1 MWWEFDVRQF
11 YVTILTATIA
21 GIVGLMRIIFTNK
34 AEIQQLQKTLK
45 HLEDGRERR
54 DGELDD
60 QLREI
65 RHDVKNLLSRGRYG
79 QDG

>member
-21 GIVGLMRIIFTNK
+21 GVVGLLRVIFTSK
-34 AEIQQLQKTLK
+34 AQIEQLKSSLERLDK
-45 HLEDGRERR
+45 HRSSRDDDLDG
-54 DGELDD
+54 

-65 RHDVKNLLSRGRYG
+65 RHDIKNLLSRGNRTQG
-79 QDG
+79 E